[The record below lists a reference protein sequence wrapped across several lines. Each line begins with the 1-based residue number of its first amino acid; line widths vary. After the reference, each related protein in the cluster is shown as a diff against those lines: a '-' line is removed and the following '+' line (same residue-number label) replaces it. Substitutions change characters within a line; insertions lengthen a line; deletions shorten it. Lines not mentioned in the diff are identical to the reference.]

1 MEEAKQLFKKLK
13 IHTLLDL
20 ALIIPTSYNDTTLT
34 LKPELGKINTLE
46 AKVVDSSVYAGKL
59 RVTFML
65 TQSDRRL
72 SSTFFRVTPY
82 HHKLFEV
89 GTSHVIQGKLEEYKG
104 YLQMSQPKSIKQ
116 IGKITPKYKTV
127 LKESEISALIELYI
141 SEQNLYNEGLDSKE
155 VATLMHIHFP
165 KSMEEVYDNGSFKA
179 EFVTVLKFVEAYN
192 HLKKLRGKRADF
204 PALHALDGDIK
215 PFVDNLP
222 FTLTEEQQAVI
233 ADIQKDLAC
242 DEKAAKRM
250 VVGDVGSG
258 KTMVILASV
267 MMALP
272 YKSILMAPTSL
283 LALQLYEEACKY
295 LSSPRESGDNDSSAK
310 ADKSLSPDPSVPSV
324 NIALVMQGKDRG
336 TYQEAD
342 FVIGTHALLYK
353 DDLPEASLVMVDE
366 QHRFG
371 TKQRASLE
379 ALVSSKSSL
388 RESGDNDSS
397 TKVDKSLSPDTSTA
411 TAKKPHFIQ
420 FSATPIPRT
429 QAMMESELLDVSLIT
444 TTPFEREVL
453 TQTITKQDFPNLLT
467 HIKEELAQ
475 EHQVLIIYPL
485 VEESTEVPYQSL
497 EESREFWESKF
508 DDVYVT
514 HGKDKK
520 KEEVLLEF
528 REKGNILLA
537 TTVVEVGISLP
548 KLTLIVI
555 VGAERLGLATLHQ
568 LRGRVGRNG
577 LKSWC
582 YLYSN
587 FKPSE
592 RLTQFC
598 QTTNGF
604 DIAKL
609 DLKFR
614 DSGDI
619 LDGTIQSGQKFK
631 WLDMGEDEEVVARA
645 KNRLGS
651 VGS

>member
-1 MEEAKQLFKKLK
+1 MHTIEMSEVKQLFKKLK

-20 ALIIPTSYNDTTLT
+20 ALIIPTAYNDTTLT
-34 LKPELGKINTLE
+34 LSPTLGQINTLE
-46 AKVVDSSVYAGKL
+46 AKVVDSSVYQGKL
-59 RVTFML
+59 RVTFTL
-65 TQSDRRL
+65 TQSNRRV
-72 SSTFFRVTPY
+72 SSMFFRVTPY

-89 GTSHVIQGKLEEYKG
+89 GSSHVIQGKLEEYKG
-104 YLQMSQPKSIKQ
+104 YWQMSQPKSIKEV
-116 IGKITPKYKTV
+116 GKITPKYKTV
-127 LKESEISALIELYI
+127 LKESEIASLIEVYV

-155 VATLMHIHFP
+155 VAILMHSHFP
-165 KSMEEVYDNGSFKA
+165 KSMEEVYEDRKFKA
-179 EFVTVLKFVEAYN
+179 EFITVFKFIEAYN
-192 HLKKLRGKRADF
+192 HVKKLRSKRADF
-204 PALHALDGDIK
+204 PALRVLNGDCQ
-215 PFVDNLP
+215 PFVNSLP
-222 FTLTEEQQAVI
+222 FTLTREQQTVI
-233 ADIQKDLAC
+233 SEIKKDLAS
-242 DEKAAKRM
+242 ENKAAKRM

-267 MMALP
+267 MIALP

-283 LALQLYEEACKY
+283 LALQLYEESCKH
-295 LSSPRESGDNDSSAK
+295 LPK
-310 ADKSLSPDPSVPSV
+310 FV
-324 NIALVMQGKDRG
+324 NIALVMQGKNKGD
-336 TYQEAD
+336 YAEAD
-342 FVIGTHALLYK
+342 FIIGTHALLYK
-353 DDLPEASLVMVDE
+353 EDLPEASLVMVDE

-371 TKQRASLE
+371 TKQRATLE
-379 ALVSSKSSL
+379 ALVSSGE
-388 RESGDNDSS
+388 R
-397 TKVDKSLSPDTSTA
+397 
-411 TAKKPHFIQ
+411 KPHYIQ

-429 QAMMESELLDVSLIT
+429 QAMMDSELLDVSLIT

-453 TQTITKQDFPNLLT
+453 TQTITKADFPNLLT
-467 HIKEELAQ
+467 HIKEEIDQ
-475 EHQVLIIYPL
+475 DHQVLIIYPL

-497 EESREFWESKF
+497 AESRGFWEEKF
-508 DDVYVT
+508 EDVYVT
-514 HGKDKK
+514 HGKDKQ

-528 REKGNILLA
+528 REKGKILLA

-548 KLTLIVI
+548 RLTLIVI

-592 RLTQFC
+592 RLSKFTK
-598 QTTNGF
+598 TTNGF

-645 KNRLGS
+645 KNRLDSIGIDK
-651 VGS
+651 VN